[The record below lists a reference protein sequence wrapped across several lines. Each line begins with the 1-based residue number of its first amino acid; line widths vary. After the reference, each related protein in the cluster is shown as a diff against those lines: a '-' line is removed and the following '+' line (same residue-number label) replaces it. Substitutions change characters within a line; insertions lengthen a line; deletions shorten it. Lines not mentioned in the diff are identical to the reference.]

1 MVEMVIEK
9 NACLWRPST
18 DLRVIGDA
26 LHERIVW
33 PVDKVD
39 PIIAPSIRSSH
50 VSANSNNTSS
60 TQSGQKK
67 KCYLI
72 DCSKPGQKVAEG
84 RVWSSN
90 PTDTVHLKPL
100 GPNASKVSVDV
111 PLVGNAKVWKPSSE
125 IQTIDDA
132 LGSLVAWPS
141 DKLLFM

>member
-1 MVEMVIEK
+1 MK
-9 NACLWRPST
+9 
-18 DLRVIGDA
+18 DLLV
-26 LHERIVW
+26 LMESHPYKE
-33 PVDKVD
+33 
-39 PIIAPSIRSSH
+39 IRSIIVYCKFQYETDMISKYLRDNNIN
-50 VSANSNNTSS
+50 SKSTNSNNTSS